1 MDSTVGKDHSTT
13 TNTDLVNAQSVKLA
27 DVKLSEGAA
36 GKKIIEITKPNKQK
50 RLIMAHSTMSFEEEM
65 RPVTYCGNVG
75 WEGTV
80 VLSWYLV
87 VIGCFVYILREYT
100 A

>member
-1 MDSTVGKDHSTT
+1 MAKPGKH
-13 TNTDLVNAQSVKLA
+13 
-27 DVKLSEGAA
+27 
-36 GKKIIEITKPNKQK
+36 K
-50 RLIMAHSTMSFEEEM
+50 RLRMANSSMSFEEEM
-65 RPVTYCGNVG
+65 KPVTYCGNVG

-100 A
+100 AGFSKFDRDKVWIFVALPIFVLRIISVERFNMEIVC